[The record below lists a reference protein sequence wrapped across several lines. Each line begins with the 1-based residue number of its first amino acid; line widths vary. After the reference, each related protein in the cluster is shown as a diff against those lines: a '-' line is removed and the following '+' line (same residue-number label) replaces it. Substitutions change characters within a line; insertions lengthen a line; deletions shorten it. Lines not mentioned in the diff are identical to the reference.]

1 MEAARKPMKEPVTV
15 IDEVPSPDGV
25 IPTVALNAQAEMPAL
40 GLGVAKLSD
49 EETERSVLAAL
60 EAGCRLIDTAA
71 SYGNEAAVGR
81 AIAASGLPREELFV
95 TTKLGTSM
103 QGFRTAQESCKASLD
118 RLGLDYLDLY
128 LIHWPAPKLGK
139 YVESFQG
146 MMLARE
152 QGHVRLIGVSNF
164 TEELLEVVI
173 KETAEVPAVN
183 QVELHPRLNQA
194 ELREAH
200 AERGVV
206 TQSYSPL
213 GVGKLIDEPV
223 VTSIAAECGRTPA
236 QVLLRWNLQL
246 DNVVV
251 ARSSKPER
259 VAENLDVFDFSLA
272 HAHMEAIEA
281 LHDGKRMIHDPM
293 TFMGT

>member
-1 MEAARKPMKEPVTV
+1 MTV
-15 IDEVPSPDGV
+15 IDEMYSSSSA
-25 IPTVALNAQAEMPAL
+25 IPTVALNDEAKMPVL

-49 EETERSVLAAL
+49 EETESSVLAAL

-81 AIAASGLPREELFV
+81 AIAASGIPREELFV
-95 TTKLGTSM
+95 TTKLGTSR
-103 QGFRTAQESCKASLD
+103 QGFHSAQESCKESLD

-139 YVESFQG
+139 YVESFEG
-146 MMLARE
+146 MIEARE
-152 QGHVRLIGVSNF
+152 RGHVRSIGVSNF
-164 TEELLEVVI
+164 TEDLLATVI
-173 KETAEVPAVN
+173 EETDEVPAVN

-194 ELREAH
+194 ELRQVH
-200 AERGVV
+200 AQHDVT

-213 GVGKLIDEPV
+213 GIGRLIEEPT
-223 VTSIAAECGRTPA
+223 VTTIAAEYGRTPA
-236 QVLLRWNLQL
+236 QVLVRWNLQL

-251 ARSSKPER
+251 SRSSKPER
-259 VAENLDVFDFSLA
+259 VAENLDVFDFTLEPE
-272 HAHMEAIEA
+272 HMEAIEG
-281 LHDGKRMIHDPM
+281 LHDGTRVLHDPM

>member
-1 MEAARKPMKEPVTV
+1 MTV
-15 IDEVPSPDGV
+15 IDEIYSSSSA
-25 IPTVALNAQAEMPAL
+25 IPTVALNDEAKMPVL

-49 EETERSVLAAL
+49 EETESSVLAAL

-81 AIAASGLPREELFV
+81 AIAASGIPREELFV
-95 TTKLGTSM
+95 TTKLGTSR
-103 QGFRTAQESCKASLD
+103 QGFHSAQESCKESLD

-139 YVESFQG
+139 YVESFEG
-146 MMLARE
+146 MIEARE
-152 QGHVRLIGVSNF
+152 RGHVRSIGVSNF
-164 TEELLEVVI
+164 TEDLLATVI
-173 KETAEVPAVN
+173 EETDEVPAVN

-194 ELREAH
+194 ELRQVH
-200 AERGVV
+200 AQHDVT

-213 GVGKLIDEPV
+213 GVGRLIEEPT
-223 VTSIAAECGRTPA
+223 VTTIAAEYGRTPA
-236 QVLLRWNLQL
+236 QVLVRWNLQL

-251 ARSSKPER
+251 SRSSKPER
-259 VAENLDVFDFSLA
+259 VAENLDVFDFALEPE
-272 HAHMEAIEA
+272 HMEAIEG
-281 LHDGKRMIHDPM
+281 LHDGTRVLHDPM